1 MDKQIEFQKSLK
13 LYFTTMYIS
22 LYTPNLF
29 QFWITTS
36 TIYISP
42 HGASAGVD
50 KTDSSNQELKQ
61 GV

>member
-1 MDKQIEFQKSLK
+1 
-13 LYFTTMYIS
+13 MYIS

-42 HGASAGVD
+42 HGASAGVH
-50 KTDSSNQELKQ
+50 KTDYNFGSSNQELKQ